1 MPTTEAGVVVGIGDK
16 LFFAPAVAARIVT
29 EQQPITPVPGTALGM
44 TLIDGRVIP
53 VITVGSDKGPLL
65 LCEEAGERVA
75 LTGLTILGSG
85 SYPPADG
92 GVSIDGR
99 YVARLDVG
107 SRMTA
112 AAARQQSE
120 TQ

>member
-1 MPTTEAGVVVGIGDK
+1 MATTEAGVVVGIGDK
-16 LFFAPAVAARIVT
+16 LFFAPATAARIVT
-29 EQQPITPVPGTALGM
+29 EQPPITPVPGTALGM

-53 VITVGSDKGPLL
+53 VITVGPDKGPLL
-65 LCEEAGERVA
+65 LCEAAGERVA

-85 SYPPADG
+85 AYPAVDG

-99 YVARLDVG
+99 DVARLDVA

-112 AAARQQSE
+112 AAARHRLE
-120 TQ
+120 TE